1 MKYVTE
7 EGTVEAVEN
16 QTATVQLDHKV
27 KESCGSCCA
36 CSSFQSGPESIKV
49 PADGLQEGDRVEVRI
64 PQVNPF
70 LSMLLIFGLPL
81 AFFMGGI
88 AIGQQMQGG
97 ARIGGRSVLGGV
109 IGLVVAFAIAWL
121 MNHLL
126 TRDAE
131 PEAHKIASA

>member
-7 EGTVEAVEN
+7 KGTVEAVEKE
-16 QTATVQLDHKV
+16 TATVRLDHKV

-36 CSSFQSGPESIKV
+36 CSSLQSGPESIKV
-49 PADGLQEGDRVEVRI
+49 PADGLEEGDRVEVRI

-97 ARIGGRSVLGGV
+97 TRIGSYSIVGGV
-109 IGLVVAFAIAWL
+109 VGLVVAFAIAWV
-121 MNHLL
+121 MNRLI
-126 TRDAE
+126 TRDAA
-131 PEAHKIASA
+131 PEVHKITSA